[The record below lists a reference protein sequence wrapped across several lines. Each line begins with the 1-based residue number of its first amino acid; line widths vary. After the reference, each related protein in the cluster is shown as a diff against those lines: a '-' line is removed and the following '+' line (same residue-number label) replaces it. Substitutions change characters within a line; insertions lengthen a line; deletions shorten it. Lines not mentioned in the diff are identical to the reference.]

1 MRPSGPRASGL
12 VPGRVVFDSAERLLD
27 KIRLGE
33 DSLLECKTMVFS
45 DGRVKGPSRDE
56 VADELAAFANARGGV
71 LVLGVDD
78 RTREIAGI
86 PPDRLDLAERFV
98 QELIQDLI
106 KPPLLVS
113 IEKMELPG
121 TDGRPRPI
129 IKVDV
134 PRSLFVQQSPGGYFH
149 RVGSSKR
156 RMDTE
161 YLIRLGQQR
170 SQARLIRFDEQVVP
184 DAMVSDLDSDLI
196 DRFRTPQTR
205 DDRQTLL
212 RKLGMAREDDDGEL
226 RPSVAG
232 VLLGSRNPERWLRHA
247 FVQAVAYR
255 GRSAGSAED
264 TTGYQID
271 AKDITGPLDAQ
282 VADTCRFVV
291 RNMRVGASKTV
302 GRRDLPQYDLA
313 AVFEALVNAV
323 AHRDYSIYGTKIRL
337 RMFANRLE
345 IYSPG
350 TLANTMTV
358 DSLPFRQA
366 SRNETIASLLAKCPV
381 PADIGGLDTQRSTL
395 MDRRGE
401 GVSIILERSERLS
414 GKRPVYE
421 LPDEPEVK
429 LTIFAAAIEAGDA
442 G

>member
-1 MRPSGPRASGL
+1 MSDSGALR
-12 VPGRVVFDSAERLLD
+12 E

-33 DSLLECKTMVFS
+33 DSLLECKSMVFA
-45 DGRVKGPSRDE
+45 GGKIKGPRRDE

-78 RTREIAGI
+78 RTREVVGI
-86 PPDRLDLAERFV
+86 PFDRLDQAERFV
-98 QELIQDLI
+98 RELVQDLI
-106 KPPLLVS
+106 KPPLFPF
-113 IEKMELPG
+113 IEKMELAG
-121 TDGRPRPI
+121 ADAQPRPV
-129 IKVDV
+129 IKVEV
-134 PRSLFVQQSPGGYFH
+134 PRSLFVHQSPGGYFY

-184 DAMVSDLDSDLI
+184 DAGLDDLTLSLV

-205 DDRQTLL
+205 DGRDTLL
-212 RKLGMAREDDDGEL
+212 RKLGMAREDGDGTL

-232 VLLGSRNPERWLRHA
+232 VLLGSAHPERWLKDA

-255 GRSAGSAED
+255 GDGVPGVSD
-264 TTGYQID
+264 TAGYQID
-271 AKDITGPLDAQ
+271 ARDITGPLDSQ
-282 VADTCRFVV
+282 VADACRFVA
-291 RNMRVGASKTV
+291 RNMRVAASKTI
-302 GRRDLPQYDLA
+302 GRRDLPQYDLG

-323 AHRDYSIYGTKIRL
+323 AHRDYSMYGSKIRL
-337 RMFANRLE
+337 RMFAHRLE

-350 TLANTMTV
+350 ALANTMTV

-381 PADIGGLDTQRSTL
+381 PADIGGLETQRSTL

-401 GVSIILERSERLS
+401 GVSIILDRSERLS
-414 GKRPVYE
+414 GKCPVYE
-421 LPDEPEVK
+421 LPDESEVK
-429 LTIFAAAIEAGDA
+429 LTIFAASIEVESRAETT
-442 G
+442 

>member
-1 MRPSGPRASGL
+1 M
-12 VPGRVVFDSAERLLD
+12 FDSAERLLD

-33 DSLLECKTMVFS
+33 DSLLECKEIVFA
-45 DGRVKGPSRDE
+45 GGKVKGPRRDD

-86 PPDRLDLAERFV
+86 PPDRLELAERFV
-98 QELIQDLI
+98 RDLVHDLI
-106 KPPLLVS
+106 KPPLFPI

-121 TDGRPRPI
+121 PDGQPRPV
-129 IKVDV
+129 IKVEV
-134 PRSLFVQQSPGGYFH
+134 PRSLFVHQSPGGYFH

-161 YLIRLGQQR
+161 YLVRLGQQR
-170 SQARLIRFDEQVVP
+170 SQARLIRFDEQVVADAALGDLAP
-184 DAMVSDLDSDLI
+184 DLV

-205 DDRQTLL
+205 DDRNTLL
-212 RKLGMAREDDDGEL
+212 RKLGMAREDDDGTL

-232 VLLGSRNPERWLRHA
+232 VLLGSAHPERWLRHA

-255 GRSAGSAED
+255 GEGVPGAAD
-264 TTGYQID
+264 TPGYQID

-282 VADTCRFVV
+282 VADACRFVV
-291 RNMRVGASKTV
+291 RNMRVAASKTI

-323 AHRDYSIYGTKIRL
+323 AHRDYSMYGSKIRL
-337 RMFANRLE
+337 RMFADRLE
-345 IYSPG
+345 LYSPG
-350 TLANTMTV
+350 ALANTMTV

-366 SRNETIASLLAKCPV
+366 SRNETIASLLATCPV
-381 PADIGGLDTQRSTL
+381 PADIGGLQTQRSTL

-401 GVSIILERSERLS
+401 GVSIVLERSERLS

-421 LPDEPEVK
+421 LPDESELK
-429 LTIFAAAIEAGDA
+429 LTIFAAAIDAGDHPSA
-442 G
+442 A

>member
-1 MRPSGPRASGL
+1 MLPGPT
-12 VPGRVVFDSAERLLD
+12 VFDSAERLLE

-33 DSLLECKTMVFS
+33 DSVLECKAIVFS
-45 DGRVKGPSRDE
+45 GGRVKGPSRDE

-78 RTREIAGI
+78 RTREIVGI

-98 QELIQDLI
+98 QELVQDLI

-113 IEKMELPG
+113 IEKMELAG
-121 TDGRPRPI
+121 ADGRPRPV
-129 IKVDV
+129 IKVDA
-134 PRSLFVQQSPGGYFH
+134 PRSLFVHQSPGGYFH

-161 YLIRLGQQR
+161 YMNRLGQQR
-170 SQARLIRFDEQVVP
+170 SQARLMRFDEQVVP
-184 DAMVSDLDSDLI
+184 DAAVSDLHPDLVG
-196 DRFRTPQTR
+196 RFRTPQTR
-205 DDRQTLL
+205 DDRATLL
-212 RKLGMAREDDDGEL
+212 RKLGIARQDDDGTL

-232 VLLGSRNPERWLRHA
+232 VLMGSPHPEQWLRHA

-255 GRSAGSAED
+255 GEGVPGAED
-264 TTGYQID
+264 TRGYQID

-282 VADTCRFVV
+282 VADACRFVV
-291 RNMRVGASKTV
+291 RNMRVAASKTI
-302 GRRDLPQYDLA
+302 GRRDVPQYDLA

-323 AHRDYSIYGTKIRL
+323 AHRDYSMYGTKIRL

-345 IYSPG
+345 LYSPG
-350 TLANTMTV
+350 ALANTMTV

-381 PADIGGLDTQRSTL
+381 PADIGGLETERSTL

-421 LPDEPEVK
+421 LPDESELK
-429 LTIFAAAIEAGDA
+429 LRIFAAAIEVGDA
-442 G
+442 T